1 MSRGLMN
8 SIAEAGDVLAVI
20 AQGNTE
26 HSGKVHINAYALI
39 DGKWL
44 AHWPAVDGILS
55 CKLLRGGCLSYYL
68 SPTIISAVSAQASVY

>member
-1 MSRGLMN
+1 MVFYMSRGLMN

-39 DGKWL
+39 DGK
-44 AHWPAVDGILS
+44 
-55 CKLLRGGCLSYYL
+55 
-68 SPTIISAVSAQASVY
+68 